1 LAALDAENG
10 AFPDPRS
17 ALQRDT
23 LPHEEFVEVFVR
35 ACGVDPVPWLV
46 ARKRLAVAEAEAV
59 GASWSADE
67 PDEAA
72 GICAEIRTPLWQGRA
87 LDALGTVLLTGGDVR
102 AAEDAWTQARQLF
115 AAAGSPEA
123 AEVTASIE
131 DS

>member
-1 LAALDAENG
+1 MAALDAENG

-46 ARKRLAVAEAEAV
+46 ARKRLAVAE
-59 GASWSADE
+59 
-67 PDEAA
+67 
-72 GICAEIRTPLWQGRA
+72 
-87 LDALGTVLLTGGDVR
+87 
-102 AAEDAWTQARQLF
+102 
-115 AAAGSPEA
+115 PEA
-123 AEVTASIE
+123 AEVTARLE